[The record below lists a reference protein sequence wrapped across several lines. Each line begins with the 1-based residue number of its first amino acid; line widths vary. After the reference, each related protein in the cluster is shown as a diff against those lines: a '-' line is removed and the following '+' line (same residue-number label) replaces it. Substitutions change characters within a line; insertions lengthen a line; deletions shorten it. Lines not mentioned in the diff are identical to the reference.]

1 MVVGSVEAEN
11 VAPLSTCRVQLLVD
25 GIVSGRKRLG
35 SKGATMAALSNEAI
49 QHGLAKMHGWSY
61 QGKDI
66 HKKFTFKSFL
76 PGIEFVNKIAQAA
89 ESAGHHPDITIN
101 YNVVG
106 ISLSTH
112 SEGGITGKD
121 FDLAGRI
128 DEIHSSLT

>member
-1 MVVGSVEAEN
+1 
-11 VAPLSTCRVQLLVD
+11 
-25 GIVSGRKRLG
+25 
-35 SKGATMAALSNEAI
+35 MAALSSEAI

-66 HKKFTFKSFL
+66 HKQFTFKSFL

-112 SEGGITGKD
+112 SEGGVTGKD
-121 FDLAGRI
+121 FDLAAKI
-128 DEIHSSLT
+128 DQIHSSLT